1 MIDVSNPLY
10 KSVIEPII
18 QQIMDANE
26 VGREYAERFVIDTVH
41 NTLAD
46 YGLSYDA
53 VQDTVDEAVR
63 DMEYRI
69 EANVEAM
76 EQEIFFLQAEIA
88 SLTDR
93 LDAMEDKA
101 SGNWLTRLFR

>member
-53 VQDTVDEAVR
+53 VQDTVDEVVR
-63 DMEYRI
+63 DVEYRI
-69 EANVEAM
+69 EANVEAL
-76 EQEIFFLQAEIA
+76 EQEIFFLQSEIA

-101 SGNWLTRLFR
+101 SGNWFTRLFR